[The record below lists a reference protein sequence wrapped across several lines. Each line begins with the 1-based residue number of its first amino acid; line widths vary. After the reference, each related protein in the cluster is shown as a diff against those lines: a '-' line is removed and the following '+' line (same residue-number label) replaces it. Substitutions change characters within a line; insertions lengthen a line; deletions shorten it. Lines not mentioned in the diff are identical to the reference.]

1 MSFGLRKVK
10 KVAGGKAGS
19 TMKGNRFKFFVSV
32 VVGGGGYAYRFLKM
46 YQFGISFASHN
57 IKT

>member
-1 MSFGLRKVK
+1 MSSGLRKVK

-32 VVGGGGYAYRFLKM
+32 VVGGGAMLTDF
-46 YQFGISFASHN
+46 
-57 IKT
+57 